1 MERHLAAVLIADVVG
16 YGRLSQIDDEGTR
29 ALFRT
34 DLNEVFKPRIA
45 AHHGRLVKTMGDGM
59 LVEFHSVVDALRC
72 AVEIQQQKAEVN
84 VFKQPERRLD
94 FRIGINLGD
103 VIVEGDD
110 IHGDAVNIAD
120 RLQGLA
126 EPGGIAISA
135 TACDHV
141 RGKVPIGFA
150 SLGVQKMKSIAEP
163 VRVYRV
169 LIDPAT
175 AGKIL
180 GAKPRLSSGDDSKPP
195 VIAVLPF
202 ENLSADDGWTRL
214 ADGLSAD
221 MIGDLARY
229 PDLAVISR
237 QTMQSYRGR
246 ASDTRSVGRE
256 LNADYLLEGTLQAIG
271 QRVRVAV
278 QLVDTRTGANLWSAR
293 FDESTDDFFL
303 MQDSITQ
310 NVINA
315 LAGTFGKLANLGREV
330 ARRKPPSSLGA
341 YDCYLLGVELHDRF
355 TTDARAE
362 AIRMLSRAV
371 ELDPGFARAWMTLG
385 LAHAVDAFNA
395 FTPDSATSVE
405 RWRECVEK
413 ALALDPTDPMTR
425 LYMGALRAI
434 DGDISG
440 AAEEYDRALALAPN
454 DADVL
459 SMLASSRALVCG
471 NPEEGCALAE
481 RALRLNP
488 QAPSWYY
495 AQLARARFVAGRY
508 ADSLSSLCQSPPDIP
523 VTLMFRA
530 LCHALLEES
539 AQAQSI
545 ARRIAVEFPRFTV
558 ENFIR
563 TYPVTNPLAL
573 AAIKEGA
580 RRAGIA

>member
-16 YGRLSQIDDEGTR
+16 YGRLSQIDEEGTR

-34 DLNEVFKPRIA
+34 DLNEVFEPRIA

-84 VFKQPERRLD
+84 VLTQPERRLD

-135 TACDHV
+135 TACDQV
-141 RGKVPIGFA
+141 KGKVPIGFA
-150 SLGVQKMKSIAEP
+150 SLGEQKMKSIAEP

-175 AGKIL
+175 AGKIV
-180 GAKPRLSSGDDSKPP
+180 GAKPGFSAGDERKPP

-221 MIGDLARY
+221 MIGDLARC

-246 ASDTRSVGRE
+246 AGDTRSIRRE

-278 QLVDTRTGANLWSAR
+278 QLVSAPTGANLWSAR
-293 FDESTDDFFL
+293 FEGSTDDFFV
-303 MQDSITQ
+303 MQDSVTQ

-315 LAGTFGKLANLGREV
+315 LGGTFGKLANIGREV
-330 ARRKPPSSLGA
+330 ARRKPPSSLDA

-355 TTDARAE
+355 ATDARAE

-371 ELDPGFARAWMTLG
+371 ELDPGFARAWMMLG
-385 LAHAVDAFNA
+385 LVHAVDACNA
-395 FTPDSATSVE
+395 FTPDSAASVE
-405 RWRECVEK
+405 RWRECTEK
-413 ALALDPTDPMTR
+413 ALALDPADPMTR
-425 LYMGALRAI
+425 LYMGDLRAI
-434 DGDISG
+434 DGDLSG
-440 AAEEYDRALALAPN
+440 AKEEHDRALTLAPH

-508 ADSLSSLCQSPPDIP
+508 ADSLSSLRQSPPDNP

-530 LCHALLEES
+530 LCHALLEEPG
-539 AQAQSI
+539 QAQSI

-573 AAIKEGA
+573 AVIKEGA

>member
-16 YGRLSQIDDEGTR
+16 YGRLSQTDEEGTR

-34 DLNEVFKPRIA
+34 DLNEVFEPRIA
-45 AHHGRLVKTMGDGM
+45 AHHGRLVKTMGDGI

-84 VFKQPERRLD
+84 VLTQPERRLD

-120 RLQGLA
+120 RLQVLA

-141 RGKVPIGFA
+141 KGKLPIGFA
-150 SLGVQKMKSIAEP
+150 SLGEQKMKSIAEP

-175 AGKIL
+175 AGKIV
-180 GAKPRLSSGDDSKPP
+180 GAKPGLSAGDDSKPP

-202 ENLSADDGWTRL
+202 ETLSADDGWTRL
-214 ADGLSAD
+214 VDGLSAD

-246 ASDTRSVGRE
+246 ASDSRSVGLE

-278 QLVDTRTGANLWSAR
+278 QLVDALTGANLWSAR
-293 FDESTDDFFL
+293 FEESIDDFFV
-303 MQDSITQ
+303 MQDSVTQ

-341 YDCYLLGVELHDRF
+341 YDCYLLGAELHDRF

-385 LAHAVDAFNA
+385 LAHTVDAFNA
-395 FTPDSATSVE
+395 FTPDSAASVG

-425 LYMGALRAI
+425 LYMGALRAF

-495 AQLARARFVAGRY
+495 A
-508 ADSLSSLCQSPPDIP
+508 
-523 VTLMFRA
+523 
-530 LCHALLEES
+530 
-539 AQAQSI
+539 
-545 ARRIAVEFPRFTV
+545 
-558 ENFIR
+558 
-563 TYPVTNPLAL
+563 
-573 AAIKEGA
+573 
-580 RRAGIA
+580 